1 MSLFLTKEERVFQDK
16 ARNFSADNIAPIAD
30 KVEREEYFP
39 RDILAKMG
47 RSRLLGAPFP
57 PSDGGLGLGWSS
69 EILVAE
75 EVSAVSAA
83 TEMTRAASA
92 TLYAAPVSV
101 FGNRTQKR
109 EFLAPVLS
117 GERVGALALT
127 EPGAGSDAASIKTSA
142 RLEKEEFVLN
152 GEKRFITNGGEAD
165 FLFVFA

>member
-47 RSRLLGAPFP
+47 RSQLLGGPFQ

-69 EILVAE
+69 EILVDE

-83 TEMTRAASA
+83 TEMTSSISH
-92 TLYAAPVSV
+92 PVC
-101 FGNRTQKR
+101 G
-109 EFLAPVLS
+109 S
-117 GERVGALALT
+117 GVSLR
-127 EPGAGSDAASIKTSA
+127 K
-142 RLEKEEFVLN
+142 
-152 GEKRFITNGGEAD
+152 
-165 FLFVFA
+165 